1 MAFKKRENVD
11 EKQVGK
17 QKFNNEKKVLKKKK
31 GWQIEVKQW
40 KRILKKK
47 KLANNGKK
55 VFKKLKNPLPSSP
68 PPYTCQMK
76 EKKKH

>member
-1 MAFKKRENVD
+1 MKKNFE
-11 EKQVGK
+11 
-17 QKFNNEKKVLKKKK
+17 
-31 GWQIEVKQW
+31 
-40 KRILKKK
+40 KK

-55 VFKKLKNPLPSSP
+55 VLKKLKNPRPSSP

>member
-1 MAFKKRENVD
+1 
-11 EKQVGK
+11 
-17 QKFNNEKKVLKKKK
+17 
-31 GWQIEVKQW
+31 
-40 KRILKKK
+40 LKKK